1 MKLYNMYNNNMY
13 KKQDQPVQTVGSQLL
28 FQVEVPRFLLCFW
41 DVLRFNLGGL
51 AYVANLADPG

>member
-1 MKLYNMYNNNMY
+1 MYNNNMY